1 MPSLR
6 QKSTLGVPTL
16 LGTFYFFYFSI
27 IGVYIIFLP
36 KVLAMSGY
44 AASEIGIIFAVA
56 PLVRFLLPFAFVRG
70 LKLGLKSFNTALVI
84 MLMSSIAFYFS
95 LDSFYKLLLA
105 NIGLGI
111 GLSLILPY
119 IELIALSQI
128 GKERYGK
135 IRLFGSVGFVL
146 VALVLVKFLTQPIV
160 ALEFLVVLTLL
171 TALIAFVI
179 AKKTDKTEEKKEEI
193 TNDIHLLA
201 DWRLWL
207 GLTLMQVS
215 FGAYYNFF
223 TIYETDHSVSMDM
236 TIYLWSFGV
245 LAEIF
250 MLYFQGRL
258 LRGNLLFI
266 LQITTFITAL
276 RWFLLFLFPQNLLL
290 LFFSQTLHALSFAL
304 FHSAAISYLFY
315 LYKHKPL
322 AQQFFSGIT
331 YGLGGFSGALLA
343 GYIYEYYP
351 KYLFLSAALLALLAC
366 GFLYVWEKK
375 RALV

>member
-1 MPSLR
+1 MPA
-6 QKSTLGVPTL
+6 L

-27 IGVYIIFLP
+27 VGVYIIFMP

-44 AASEIGIIFAVA
+44 SATEIGTIFAVA
-56 PLVRFLLPFAFVRG
+56 PLVRFLLPFAFTRG
-70 LKLGLKSFNTALVI
+70 LKLSVKTFNAALLV
-84 MLMSSIAFYFS
+84 MLLSSVAFYFS
-95 LDSFYKLLLA
+95 LDNFYKLLLA
-105 NIGLGI
+105 NTGLGI

-119 IELIALSQI
+119 IELIALNQI
-128 GKERYGK
+128 GKEKYGK

-146 VALVLVKFLTQPIV
+146 VALVLVRFLSEPIV
-160 ALEFLVVLTLL
+160 ALEFLVVLTFL
-171 TALIAFVI
+171 TAIVAFVI
-179 AKKTDKTEEKKEEI
+179 TKDTNKTEDKTEDVQ
-193 TNDIHLLA
+193 NDINLFR

-223 TIYETDHSVSMDM
+223 TIYETDHSVSMNM

-250 MLYFQGRL
+250 MLYFQGKL
-258 LRGNLLFI
+258 LRGNLLLI
-266 LQITTFITAL
+266 LQITTFVTAL
-276 RWFLLFLFPQNLLL
+276 RWFLLFLFPQNLWI

-322 AQQFFSGIT
+322 AQQFFSGIS

-343 GYIYEYYP
+343 GYIYEFYP
-351 KYLFLSAALLALLAC
+351 KYLFLSSAILALLAC
-366 GFLYVWEKK
+366 WFLYVWSRE
-375 RALV
+375 RIIL